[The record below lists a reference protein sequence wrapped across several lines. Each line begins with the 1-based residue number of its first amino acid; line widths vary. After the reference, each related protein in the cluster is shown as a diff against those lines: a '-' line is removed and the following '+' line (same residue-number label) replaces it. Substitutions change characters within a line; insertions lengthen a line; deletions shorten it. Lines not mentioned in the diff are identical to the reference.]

1 MAKKKYIASVDIAL
15 PANVADKYEVVGDI
29 KGPVVSWRGT
39 VDLRQITPETAAA
52 LVKDKFPHLKEKA
65 AKPQTVTTPKEEE
78 K

>member
-1 MAKKKYIASVDIAL
+1 MAKKKDKPVVDIAL

-39 VDLRQITPETAAA
+39 VDLRDISPETAAA

-65 AKPQTVTTPKEEE
+65 AKPQTVTPSKEEE

>member
-1 MAKKKYIASVDIAL
+1 
-15 PANVADKYEVVGDI
+15 VADKYEVVGDI

-65 AKPQTVTTPKEEE
+65 AKPQTVTAPKEEE